1 MNLSKA
7 ALALLSFAV
16 TAPRKPGV
24 WCSAFLAAAPA
35 GAAAGRPNR
44 GRLFLFDRLFSASSG
59 TSTTGSK
66 KLPVLAEESVMSEKA
81 HGTSDRPVQKD
92 LRWKCDYE
100 TADRICNYNRHY
112 AEVRALPA

>member
-7 ALALLSFAV
+7 ALALLSLAV
-16 TAPRKPGV
+16 AAPCRRTPGV
-24 WCSAFLAAAPA
+24 CSAFLAAAPA

-81 HGTSDRPVQKD
+81 HGTSERPVQKD
-92 LRWKCDYE
+92 LRWKCDYQ

-112 AEVRALPA
+112 AEV